1 MTCLSSS
8 PLITTLAL
16 DVAVNELVMLNV
28 SDVQSSPKGMVS
40 MVTITESTLEIY
52 RKTANHGA
60 VVRPT
65 FQPSHGHIIKTV
77 ISKTYHIPLPWSVDY
92 RTSSHLRRVP
102 RVQGGVSRRGG
113 LA

>member
-16 DVAVNELVMLNV
+16 NMAMNELVMLNA

-52 RKTANHGA
+52 CKTANHRT

-65 FQPSHGHIIKTV
+65 F
-77 ISKTYHIPLPWSVDY
+77 
-92 RTSSHLRRVP
+92 
-102 RVQGGVSRRGG
+102 
-113 LA
+113 